1 MAYIEL
7 SEAALEEVAHLPDE
21 GPVVLLNLLRFK
33 GEAGR
38 ASFETYLEHVRP
50 LGEKVGI
57 RFMYAGAGRVS
68 VIGPEQWDLVI
79 LVEYPNPAAFL
90 ALIQNPDY
98 RAIVHYRN
106 DGLED
111 SRLILTT
118 PAHM

>member
-1 MAYIEL
+1 MSYIEF
-7 SEAALEEVAHLPDE
+7 SEAAFEEVANLPDE
-21 GPVVLLNLLRFK
+21 GPVVFLNLLRFK

-38 ASFETYLEHVRP
+38 ASFETYLEHALP
-50 LGEKVGI
+50 IGEKVGM
-57 RFMYAGAGRVS
+57 RFMYAGAGQVS
-68 VIGPEQWDLVI
+68 VIGPEQWDLVV
-79 LVEYPNPAAFL
+79 LAEYPNAAAFL
-90 ALIQNPDY
+90 AFMQNPDY